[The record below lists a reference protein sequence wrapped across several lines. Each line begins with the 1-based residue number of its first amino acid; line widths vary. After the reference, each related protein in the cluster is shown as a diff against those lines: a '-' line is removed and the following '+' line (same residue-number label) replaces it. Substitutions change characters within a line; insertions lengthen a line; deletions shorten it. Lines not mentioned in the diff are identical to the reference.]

1 MIRGFRQI
9 AFWTVLSRVLGMV
22 RDMAFAYYFG
32 AAWLMT
38 AWTMGFKIP
47 NLSRRLFGEGAASA
61 SFIPVYSELLH
72 RDPAAA
78 ERLAN
83 TILTVLCV
91 FLTALVLVG
100 EVVVWSIYGL
110 ADLNLGT
117 QTGLVLCGIML
128 PYMVL
133 ICLVAILG
141 GILNVHRHFAA
152 PAAAPLLLNLIIIA
166 GVVITGTLLRIP
178 PQKQVLYVAAVVLLA
193 GAAQVLLHVPALRA
207 HGVAFRPAWDIRS
220 EGFKKVLLM
229 MGPMLLGLT
238 VTQINT
244 LADDLVALAFSNDQG
259 QPLGW
264 GSVSHLYYAQRLYQ
278 FPLGVLGISLATAI
292 FPVMSV
298 DAAKKDFD
306 GLCKTVSRGFGA
318 SVFVALPATV
328 GTILVARPLV
338 AAVFQHGEFLAE
350 DTALTAWTLS
360 FYSIGLYGYFAQHIA
375 TRAFYAT
382 QDSKAPAL
390 TAAVAVAVN
399 VVLNLILLWFLGT
412 GGLALSTALCSY
424 LQVIILVR
432 MLSKRY
438 GDSLLQGLGPIVF
451 KTVAGTTA
459 MGLAAAGALA
469 IMRNLPPTTLSD
481 LIRLAVVVPLSALVY
496 LVASKLL
503 NNEML
508 SLILPGRKK

>member
-9 AFWTVLSRVLGMV
+9 AFWTVLSRVVGMV

-61 SFIPVYSELLH
+61 SFIPVYSEQLH
-72 RDPAAA
+72 KDPAAA
-78 ERLAN
+78 QRLAN
-83 TILTVLCV
+83 SVLTVLFI
-91 FLTALVLVG
+91 FLTVIMVVG

-110 ADLNLGT
+110 ADLKLGARL
-117 QTGLVLCGIML
+117 GLVLCGIML

-133 ICLVAILG
+133 ICLVAMLG

-152 PAAAPLLLNLIIIA
+152 PAAAPLLLNVIIIA
-166 GVVITGTLLRIP
+166 SVMITGTALDIP
-178 PQKQVLYVAAVVLLA
+178 PERQVLHVAGWVVFAGLA
-193 GAAQVLLHVPALRA
+193 QMLLHVPPLRA
-207 HGVAFRPAWDIRS
+207 SGFRFHFAWDFRS
-220 EGFKKVLLM
+220 RAFKQILWM

-244 LADDLVALAFSNDQG
+244 LADDLIALAFSNDEG
-259 QPLGW
+259 WPLGW

-318 SVFVALPATV
+318 SIFVALPATV
-328 GTILVARPLV
+328 GTILIARPLV

-360 FYSIGLYGYFAQHIA
+360 FYSIGLCGYFGQHIT

-382 QDSKAPAL
+382 QDAKAPAL
-390 TAAVAVAVN
+390 TAALAVVVN
-399 VVLNLILLWFLGT
+399 VILNLALLWVLGT

-424 LQVIILVR
+424 LQVILLVR
-432 MLSKRY
+432 LLSKRY
-438 GDSLLQGLGPIVF
+438 GDSLLQGLGPVVV
-451 KTVAGTTA
+451 KTVVGTTA
-459 MGLAAAGALA
+459 MGLAAGGALA
-469 IMRNLPPTTLSD
+469 MMRNLPATTLSD
-481 LIRLAVVVPLSALVY
+481 VIRLGVVLPLSVLVY
-496 LVASKLL
+496 LAAAKLL
-503 NNEML
+503 DNEML
-508 SLILPGRKK
+508 SLILPRAKK